1 METLSL
7 LPREEK
13 NSLSFLDIKIFRDD
27 GKFQTSLYRKST
39 FSDVLSNFESFLPIL
54 YKYNLVSTFL
64 H

>member
-7 LPREEK
+7 LPREEN
-13 NSLSFLDIKIFRDD
+13 NSLSFLDIKIFRDG

-39 FSDVLSNFESFLPIL
+39 FSDILTNFESFLSIL